1 MTLVVHLVGETTMFL
16 LRISVSF
23 FLIALLI
30 PPSPAIAQQFSNRT
44 VRLIVPFP
52 PGQATDIVARL
63 LAERLAPIWG
73 QQVIVDNRAGGGGV
87 PGMVAGRDAPPDGYT
102 ITVGTSGTL
111 GVNPM
116 LYPKLAYNPQ
126 RDYNMVGGMFTV
138 PLLWVAHPSF
148 PYSNLKEFVDG
159 AKKAPGTINWAYPG
173 TGTSQHLTGELFISR
188 AGITLTAIPYKG
200 SGPAMTDLLGGQVTL
215 MMDSLASALPQI
227 RAGKLKAI
235 AVTTSTRL
243 PQLPDVPTIAESGYP
258 GFEGVGWG
266 GLVVPQAT
274 PKDIVEKIGTDV
286 RRILQDPSVQ
296 ARIIE
301 RGAIADPRNSAEF
314 ASFVKAEN
322 VKWGDV
328 IKAARIQVD

>member
-1 MTLVVHLVGETTMFL
+1 
-16 LRISVSF
+16 
-23 FLIALLI
+23 
-30 PPSPAIAQQFSNRT
+30 
-44 VRLIVPFP
+44 
-52 PGQATDIVARL
+52 
-63 LAERLAPIWG
+63 
-73 QQVIVDNRAGGGGV
+73 
-87 PGMVAGRDAPPDGYT
+87 
-102 ITVGTSGTL
+102 
-111 GVNPM
+111 
-116 LYPKLAYNPQ
+116 
-126 RDYNMVGGMFTV
+126 
-138 PLLWVAHPSF
+138 
-148 PYSNLKEFVDG
+148 
-159 AKKAPGTINWAYPG
+159 
-173 TGTSQHLTGELFISR
+173 
-188 AGITLTAIPYKG
+188 
-200 SGPAMTDLLGGQVTL
+200 MTDLLGGQVTL